1 MKKVDLIVTAP
12 HIYTMKGE
20 GVGYEEKKAL
30 VVDGSKIID
39 IVDIDKLSD
48 QYEAEEQLDMS
59 HHILL
64 PGFIDAHM
72 HTSCNIMRGLAQD
85 TNNWMMYGLQPF
97 DNAATQ
103 AEKDI
108 GCPVALIEAAKAGTT
123 TMGDYEHGCILQFYC
138 QARYPRKRHT
148 DDSLCKKK
156 SLQAWRTL

>member
-48 QYEAEEQLDMS
+48 QYEAEEQLDMR

-64 PGFIDAHM
+64 PGCTPASI
-72 HTSCNIMRGLAQD
+72 SCVDWLRIL
-85 TNNWMMYGLQPF
+85 
-97 DNAATQ
+97 
-103 AEKDI
+103 
-108 GCPVALIEAAKAGTT
+108 TT
-123 TMGDYEHGCILQFYC
+123 G
-138 QARYPRKRHT
+138 
-148 DDSLCKKK
+148 
-156 SLQAWRTL
+156 

>member
-1 MKKVDLIVTAP
+1 
-12 HIYTMKGE
+12 MKGE

-123 TMGDYEHGCILQFYC
+123 TMGDYEANMDASCNFIAKLGTRGNVTLMIRS
-138 QARYPRKRHT
+138 AKRKVY
-148 DDSLCKKK
+148 KPG
-156 SLQAWRTL
+156 RTL

>member
-108 GCPVALIEAAKAGTT
+108 GCPVASSKPPKQELLPWVIMKPIWMHPA
-123 TMGDYEHGCILQFYC
+123 ILLPSSVPVEMS
-138 QARYPRKRHT
+138 R
-148 DDSLCKKK
+148 
-156 SLQAWRTL
+156 

>member
-108 GCPVALIEAAKAGTT
+108 GCPVALIESRN
-123 TMGDYEHGCILQFYC
+123 YYHG
-138 QARYPRKRHT
+138 
-148 DDSLCKKK
+148 
-156 SLQAWRTL
+156 

>member
-72 HTSCNIMRGLAQD
+72 HTSCNIMRGLLLRLALVCFIMIPPR
-85 TNNWMMYGLQPF
+85 NRCCPG
-97 DNAATQ
+97 A
-103 AEKDI
+103 DI
-108 GCPVALIEAAKAGTT
+108 RQIIRPSG
-123 TMGDYEHGCILQFYC
+123 
-138 QARYPRKRHT
+138 
-148 DDSLCKKK
+148 
-156 SLQAWRTL
+156 

>member
-20 GVGYEEKKAL
+20 GVGYEEKKAI

-39 IVDIDKLSD
+39 IVDIDKVAD

-103 AEKDI
+103 AQKDI
-108 GCPVALIEAAKAGTT
+108 GCRRADFLG
-123 TMGDYEHGCILQFYC
+123 L
-138 QARYPRKRHT
+138 
-148 DDSLCKKK
+148 
-156 SLQAWRTL
+156 